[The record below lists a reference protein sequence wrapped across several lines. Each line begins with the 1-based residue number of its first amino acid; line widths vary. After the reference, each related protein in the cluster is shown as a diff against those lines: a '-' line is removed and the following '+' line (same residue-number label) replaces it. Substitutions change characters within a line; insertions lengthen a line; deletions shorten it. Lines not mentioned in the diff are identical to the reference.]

1 MSLFVQRDWLY
12 GRIIYLVANSY
23 FKSSYCPLLSNGQSI
38 FSRGKLAAKC
48 PEIEFFSPTIMQ
60 KIFKIL
66 KKNLLFYHL
75 EQWETVRVKFWP
87 WNKWSS
93 YRITCQNG
101 WCIKMC
107 VACVRKIKPCGMFCW
122 KTERSSH
129 KLHCPQ
135 KSFTFTVWITLQGL

>member
-66 KKNLLFYHL
+66 KKKSPILSFR
-75 EQWETVRVKFWP
+75 TMGD
-87 WNKWSS
+87 
-93 YRITCQNG
+93 C
-101 WCIKMC
+101 
-107 VACVRKIKPCGMFCW
+107 ACEILALK
-122 KTERSSH
+122 
-129 KLHCPQ
+129 
-135 KSFTFTVWITLQGL
+135 